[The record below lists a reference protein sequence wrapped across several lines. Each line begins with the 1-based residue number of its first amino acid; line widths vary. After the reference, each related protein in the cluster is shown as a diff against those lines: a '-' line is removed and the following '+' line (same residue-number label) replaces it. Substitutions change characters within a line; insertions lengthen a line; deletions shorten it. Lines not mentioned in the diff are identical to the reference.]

1 MKKNKNW
8 INGMDSL
15 RFILALI
22 VLLSHLDNP
31 YVKVLKNSETA
42 VGKYTAAI
50 LANSFNGIGA
60 VIAFFI
66 ISGFVVHYPVKDA
79 ELNIRKFLIRRWIR
93 IGVPLVI
100 LSSIAMYYDQFALI
114 PIWSLYCEL
123 IYYTIYPILRKIK
136 LSWLV
141 KCQIAYFIQIILV
154 ILFCQNDILSFI
166 YQKDVDYFGTYWQ
179 LGDFMT
185 WIIGLPIWL
194 LGVLVA
200 ENIDGVSVKIKD
212 ITFKEL
218 SIYRISIFVLGVTL
232 HVLKFHFFLSDII
245 ILNVFALL
253 MVKWI
258 EREIVFYKTHKSI
271 EILEFGG
278 QFSYSLY
285 LCHGMCVLFLSN
297 FMALNIYTYP
307 IYILLSLLVSYVVYL
322 VIEKP
327 SHKMAQKLASLQFA
341 HKSTA

>member
-1 MKKNKNW
+1 MKKNKIW

-15 RFILALI
+15 RFVLALI

-31 YVKVLKNSETA
+31 FVKVLKNSGTT

-66 ISGFVVHYPVKDA
+66 ISGFVVHYPVKDT
-79 ELNIRKFLIRRWIR
+79 ELDIRKFLIRRWVR
-93 IGVPLVI
+93 IGIPLVI
-100 LSSIAMYYDQFALI
+100 ISSVAMYYDQFVLI

-136 LSWLV
+136 LTWLV
-141 KCQIAYFIQIILV
+141 KCQIAYLIQIILV
-154 ILFCQNDILSFI
+154 ILFCQNDILSLI

-200 ENIDGVSVKIKD
+200 ENIDVISVKIKD

-218 SIYRISIFVLGVTL
+218 NIYRISIFTVGVTL

-285 LCHGMCVLFLSN
+285 LCHGICVLFLSY
-297 FMALNIYTYP
+297 FMGLNIYTYF
-307 IYILLSLLVSYVVYL
+307 IYILLSVLVSYGVFII
-322 VIEKP
+322 IEKP
-327 SHKMAQKLASLQFA
+327 SHKLAQNLANIKLGQQT
-341 HKSTA
+341 TA